1 MSLSSLSIDGRE
13 TPLQWRAV
21 QFALMLAA
29 HAALIAWLVST
40 QFRPAPEPELIRMTV
55 RTVDAPTPVP
65 PRPIVEP
72 PRPLA
77 PRPKPI
83 ARAAP
88 PPTPAEPAP
97 KPAEAPPILTAAPSP
112 EPAPAPFTVAPQP
125 APLEEPSAPPSPAP
139 SALPIV
145 AMAPRFDAAY
155 LHNPA
160 PDYPHASRRS
170 GETGKV
176 LLNVRVSAQ
185 GVAEQVQIAK
195 SSGFPRL
202 DEAAREAVRRW
213 RFVPARRGDEAIAA
227 NVIVPIVFQ
236 MDQ

>member
-1 MSLSSLSIDGRE
+1 MSLSSLSVEGRE
-13 TPLQWRAV
+13 TPLHWRTL

-29 HAALIAWLVST
+29 HAALIAWLVSA
-40 QFRPAPEPELIRMTV
+40 QFRPAREPELIRMTV
-55 RTVDAPTPVP
+55 RTVDAPSK
-65 PRPIVEP
+65 PIVES
-72 PRPLA
+72 PRPPA
-77 PRPKPI
+77 PPKPVV
-83 ARAAP
+83 RAAP
-88 PPTPAEPAP
+88 PPAPVEATP
-97 KPAEAPPILTAAPSP
+97 KPAEPPPVLTAAPSP

-125 APLEEPSAPPSPAP
+125 APREEPSAPPSPAP

-145 AMAPRFDAAY
+145 ATAPRFDAAY

-170 GETGKV
+170 GEAGKV

-202 DEAAREAVRRW
+202 DEAARDAVRRW
-213 RFVPARRGDEAIAA
+213 RFVPARRGDEPIAA